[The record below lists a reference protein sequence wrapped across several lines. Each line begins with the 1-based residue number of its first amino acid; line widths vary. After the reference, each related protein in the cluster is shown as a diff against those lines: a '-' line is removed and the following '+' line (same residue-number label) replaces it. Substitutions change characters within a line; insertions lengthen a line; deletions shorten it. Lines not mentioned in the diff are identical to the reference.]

1 MIYRA
6 LRKHLGA
13 IFRELTQQ
21 RQRKAVEG
29 HFMNDHVDLHLSL
42 PPRGLTSN
50 VVDFIKR
57 KSAISTSWHFR
68 NRQRNFTAE
77 VFGPRGYFD
86 STVGLDKEIGRAHI
100 CNQEKEDDRY
110 DQML

>member
-13 IFRELTQQ
+13 IFRKLAQQ

-29 HFMNDHVDLHLSL
+29 HFVNDHVDLHLCL
-42 PPRGLTSN
+42 PPRCLTSN

-57 KSAISTSWHFR
+57 KSANSTSWHFGS
-68 NRQRNFTAE
+68 RQRNVTAE
-77 VFGPRGYFD
+77 VFGLRRYFA
-86 STVGLDKEIGRAHI
+86 STVGLDEEIGRAHI

-110 DQML
+110 DQMF